1 MGNDDS
7 VQIAATSSGRRRALA
22 RMWRGERA
30 SRREMV
36 GGIVV
41 PVGAAPIARN
51 RTSAW
56 RPTRKFSAL
65 QSFENSQNA
74 EGLSILRESFPQAG
88 IAAPTRKAR
97 LSAGRAHDPSVVDL
111 TAKRESPG
119 DGDAT
124 A

>member
-1 MGNDDS
+1 VGNDDS
-7 VQIAATSSGRRRALA
+7 VQIAATSSGRGRALA
-22 RMWRGERA
+22 RMWRKSVGA
-30 SRREMV
+30 LDG

-51 RTSAW
+51 RTSAG
-56 RPTRKFSAL
+56 RPTGKFSAL

-74 EGLSILRESFPQAG
+74 ERISILRESFPQAG

-119 DGDAT
+119 DGDAS